1 LTIRKRLIEYNLPLA
16 DISEASAHEKNVHI
30 GLPPQFHVWWVRRPL
45 ASSRATAFV
54 ALRINE
60 RRRENV

>member
-1 LTIRKRLIEYNLPLA
+1 MNKRFIEHNIPLA
-16 DISEASAHEKNVHI
+16 DISEALAHEKNVHI
-30 GLPPQFHVWWVRRPL
+30 GLPPQFHVWWVRRSL